1 MDAAAKRLAGARDG
15 TSPSHGIHSSCAKI
29 EKITVAHGKGSGAQR
44 S

>member
-15 TSPSHGIHSSCAKI
+15 TSPSHRIHSSCAKS
-29 EKITVAHGKGSGAQR
+29 EKTIASYGRGSVVPR